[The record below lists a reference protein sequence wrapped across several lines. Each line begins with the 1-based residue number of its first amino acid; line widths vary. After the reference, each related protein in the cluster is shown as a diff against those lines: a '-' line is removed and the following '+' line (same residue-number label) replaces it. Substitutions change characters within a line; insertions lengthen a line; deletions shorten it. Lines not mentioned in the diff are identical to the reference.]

1 MHLGNA
7 HFWDQPRSPSAP
19 LPLSHRA
26 KNLCMKDK
34 QMTTI
39 TTIEALEALYEAPAQ
54 ATLDKVQDH
63 LTPLY
68 KNWIDGARFLVLSTV
83 GPEGTDA
90 SPRGDDGPV
99 VKIQNPKTL
108 LLPDW
113 RGNNRLD
120 SLRNIVR
127 DPRISLM
134 FMVPG
139 CKNVVRIN
147 GKAALSTDASLLTQ
161 FDKSGKAPTC
171 VLLATIEEVYFQCA
185 KAIMRSALWTSGD
198 ESQSVPT
205 AGEFVREQSEGFDAE
220 AYDEGYADYA
230 KTRMW

>member
-1 MHLGNA
+1 M
-7 HFWDQPRSPSAP
+7 S
-19 LPLSHRA
+19 
-26 KNLCMKDK
+26 
-34 QMTTI
+34 TI
-39 TTIEALEALYEAPAQ
+39 QTIPALEALYDAPMQ
-54 ATLDKVQDH
+54 AALDKVQDH

-68 KNWIDGARFLVLSTV
+68 KKWIDGARFLILSTV

-99 VKIQNPKTL
+99 VKVTSPKTI

-139 CKNVVRIN
+139 CKNVVRVN
-147 GKAALSTDASLLTQ
+147 GSAVLSTNPALISQ

-171 VLLATIEEVYFQCA
+171 VIVTTVEEVYFQCA
-185 KAIMRSALWTSGD
+185 KALMRSRLWASED
-198 ESQSVPT
+198 ESKTVPT
-205 AGEFVREQSEGFDAE
+205 AGEFVREQHEGFDAD
-220 AYDEGYADYA
+220 AYDKGYADYA
-230 KTRMW
+230 KDRMW

>member
-1 MHLGNA
+1 MAVIDNI
-7 HFWDQPRSPSAP
+7 P
-19 LPLSHRA
+19 
-26 KNLCMKDK
+26 
-34 QMTTI
+34 
-39 TTIEALEALYEAPAQ
+39 ALEALYDAPMQTA
-54 ATLDKVQDH
+54 LDKVQDH

-68 KNWIDGARFLVLSTV
+68 KKWIDGSRFLILSTV

-99 VKIQNPKTL
+99 VKIQDPKTI

-127 DPRISLM
+127 DPRISLL

-139 CKNVVRIN
+139 CKNVVRVN
-147 GKAALSTDASLLTQ
+147 GKATLSTDPSLLAQ

-171 VLLATIEEVYFQCA
+171 IIIATIDEVYFQCA
-185 KAIMRSALWTSGD
+185 KALMRSALWASGD
-198 ESQSVPT
+198 ESPNVPT
-205 AGEFVREQSEGFDAE
+205 AGEFVRERIEGFDAQ
-220 AYDEGYADYA
+220 AYDAGYADYA
-230 KTRMW
+230 KDRMW